1 MRAAS
6 LARVALVVA
15 VHCSD
20 RADYVVRGGQ
30 YHGGGYHG
38 GEQYHGGR
46 QVD

>member
-20 RADYVVRGGQ
+20 RAEHVVRGQ

-38 GEQYHGGR
+38 GGQYHGGR